1 MPELESLSWLS
12 SAEVVFALIAVGTVL
27 LLVEIASPGGWIA
40 GIAGVALLAL
50 AGLALLSLPFSWI
63 GLALIAIGLGLFLFE
78 FTGRIGLR
86 GVWGRRCNQL
96 RCRRPASVR
105 RQDRHGIRR
114 VRRKR

>member
-63 GLALIAIGLGLFLFE
+63 GLALITIGLGLFLSPE
-78 FTGRIGLR
+78 DRTTGRLEPPGS
-86 GVWGRRCNQL
+86 
-96 RCRRPASVR
+96 SVSQSGACFCSTTGPPWDSAR
-105 RQDRHGIRR
+105 SAER
-114 VRRKR
+114 